1 MALHV
6 TLAPFAAPEKP
17 DLCPPPGASFGK
29 DALSYTRG
37 DGCRRCQLRRAQPER
52 EVLLFRNVLILL
64 MFLDGRDPRR
74 RAKWCKNH
82 FSPQSRGSEWCC
94 LFVEQS

>member
-37 DGCRRCQLRRAQPER
+37 DVSRRRSLHRAQPES
-52 EVLLFRNVLILL
+52 EALLFRNVLILL
-64 MFLDGRDPRR
+64 IFLD
-74 RAKWCKNH
+74 
-82 FSPQSRGSEWCC
+82 
-94 LFVEQS
+94 